1 MKSQIKK
8 AEHYLRDADPV
19 MAGLIAVHGPC
30 TLFSANALI
39 HKSGF
44 HALAWAIIN
53 QQLSVASAKSI
64 ENKLLVLHSKPEFTA
79 STINRLSDDQLAAC
93 GLSRQKI
100 RYLRAL
106 CAALKQG
113 KLDLESLSEVDDASV
128 AKILI
133 ALPGIGPWTVDMF
146 LMFSLGRLDVLPL
159 GDLALRKSFNRHYKI
174 ENPGIV
180 DEYQQLALRWRPY
193 RTVASWYLWASVD

>member
-1 MKSQIKK
+1 MKSQVKK
-8 AEHYLRDADPV
+8 AERFLQKADPV
-19 MAGLIAVHGPC
+19 MAGLIELHGPC

-44 HALAWAIIN
+44 HALTWAIIN
-53 QQLSVASAKSI
+53 QQLSVASARSI
-64 ENKLLVLHSKPEFTA
+64 EIKLLQLHRRDEFEARTL
-79 STINRLSDDQLAAC
+79 TRLSDEKLAGC

-106 CAALKQG
+106 CSAVKQG
-113 KLDLESLSEVDDASV
+113 ELDLEALADASNDDV
-128 AKILI
+128 AKQLI

-146 LMFSLGRLDVLPL
+146 LMFALGRLDVLPL
-159 GDLALRKSFNRHYKI
+159 GDLALRKSFNRHYAI
-174 ENPGIV
+174 TNPERY
-180 DEYQQLALRWRPY
+180 DEYEQLAVCWQPY